1 MAHIVM
7 VVAPTNFRD
16 EECFIPKK
24 HFETAGHEVTIV
36 STKRGTASGML
47 GGIVNVDKTLAEVSA
62 ADYDAVV
69 FVGGSGTPL
78 IRKEE
83 EAIGLAQEAAAKGKV
98 VAAICW
104 APTILAKAGVLKNK
118 NATVWLGNDPEYG
131 METNKVIEKF
141 GGKYISEG
149 VVVDGKIVTADGPSN
164 AKQFAEAIAKLLR

>member
-1 MAHIVM
+1 MARVLMI
-7 VVAPTNFRD
+7 VAPEKYRD
-16 EECFIPKK
+16 EELEIPKK
-24 HFETAGHEVTIV
+24 YLEDKGHKIEIA
-36 STKRGTASGML
+36 STRKGRCNGML
-47 GGIVNVDKTLAEVSA
+47 GGSAEASLSLSDVA
-62 ADYDAVV
+62 VEEYDAII
-69 FVGGSGTPL
+69 FVGGAGTP
-78 IRKEE
+78 IVRKEPRALE
-83 EAIGLAQEAAAKGKV
+83 IARESAVKGKI